1 MTKTGEQ
8 AAKEAP
14 ETAQVL
20 RMSDYKPKSAPPT
33 FARFRKHQETE
44 RPPYPGGIDARHANA
59 SQSCSGQRD
68 RSWNEACEKAIRTG
82 S

>member
-20 RMSDYKPKSAPPT
+20 PGV
-33 FARFRKHQETE
+33 RKHRTL
-44 RPPYPGGIDARHANA
+44 
-59 SQSCSGQRD
+59 QR
-68 RSWNEACEKAIRTG
+68 R
-82 S
+82 

>member
-33 FARFRKHQETE
+33 FPRFRKHEETE
-44 RPPYPGGIDARHANA
+44 RSPYPGGMD
-59 SQSCSGQRD
+59 D
-68 RSWNEACEKAIRTG
+68 MPV
-82 S
+82 